1 MVRVG
6 TSATAE
12 WLHAN
17 AMPQGEDM
25 RRSAPAPHCL
35 SFCRR
40 RPSTASATEIEVS
53 PTTRRFGRCS
63 TTPRDLFI
71 VVHLKRGTLW
81 DAHDCASGRV
91 IEIRP
96 DESLA
101 GTSSLSRLG
110 AMLDFTSDRAV
121 AMRRQGYH
129 DAERALATIRDVV
142 LSIGSL
148 RQAQDTILDSLETLD
163 ETASN
168 KNNSGLQIPRTAE

>member
-129 DAERALATIRDVV
+129 DAERA
-142 LSIGSL
+142 
-148 RQAQDTILDSLETLD
+148 
-163 ETASN
+163 
-168 KNNSGLQIPRTAE
+168 